1 MFSTKKTASTCPSC
15 SSGSVYP
22 TNFHAKP
29 LNYLLMPP
37 NFQGISPDATDLG
50 VYPTP
55 KANTLIP
62 LFLVLFSLIFKASK
76 A

>member
-1 MFSTKKTASTCPSC
+1 
-15 SSGSVYP
+15 
-22 TNFHAKP
+22 
-29 LNYLLMPP
+29 MPP